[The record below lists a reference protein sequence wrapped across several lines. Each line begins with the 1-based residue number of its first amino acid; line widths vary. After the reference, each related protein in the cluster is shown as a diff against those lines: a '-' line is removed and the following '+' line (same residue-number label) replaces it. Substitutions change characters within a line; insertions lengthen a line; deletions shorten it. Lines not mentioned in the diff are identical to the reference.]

1 MGILGITRSKE
12 LINML
17 HKCWICISY
26 NYLLLLYVILTLR
39 DVETSNTCPLGI
51 AYGKPPIVIVDNNN
65 FKTDTLI
72 GNASGAHRINVLYVP
87 AESRGVGNEL
97 VVREQF
103 LSSREGNVHKVL
115 DKWFMF
121 LEEQVLVEKYLQ

>member
-1 MGILGITRSKE
+1 
-12 LINML
+12 ML
-17 HKCWICISY
+17 HKCGICISY
-26 NYLLLLYVILTLR
+26 NYLLLLNVILTLR

-65 FKTDTLI
+65 FKTDKLI

-97 VVREQF
+97 LVREAVAQ
-103 LSSREGNVHKVL
+103 SKGGQRPQSVR
-115 DKWFMF
+115 
-121 LEEQVLVEKYLQ
+121 